1 MISHTKLM
9 SASSERIRVLHVDD
23 DPDFG
28 EMVAISLERRDDR
41 LDVETTTSPD
51 EALER
56 LGDGVDCIVSDH
68 EMPGRN
74 GIEFLTTV
82 RESYPDLP
90 FILFTGKGSEEVA
103 SEAISAGVTDYLRK
117 RAGTEQY
124 ELLANRIVNAVDA
137 YRSDRILSERTRR
150 LETLISNLPGM
161 VYRCLNEQGWPMTA
175 VEGEV
180 EALTGYDA
188 ETLERNERLWGEAIL
203 HPDDRDSIWDTV
215 QEALSREGSFE
226 VTYRIVTKDETTKW
240 VWERGR
246 SVESDAGDVEAL
258 EGFISDI
265 TERKVRERELR
276 RYERMVN
283 TMQESACIY
292 DEDGRF
298 EVVNEYLAEFYGTT
312 PDDLEG
318 QPSRLVPMIRDE
330 AEGDPY
336 RELLDGERAEVHGEI
351 AGEFPNSG
359 YAVLSYRLTP
369 LVVEG
374 VVEGVVGVT
383 REITELRE
391 REERLRSEREKVQR
405 LLETSPVGITIVA
418 PDGTIERANAHAAE
432 TLGLS
437 QSDISGRTYDDP
449 AWRIVDENG
458 DSIPS
463 EDLPFRRV
471 IETGEPVSGY
481 EHGIEHPDGKRRWL
495 SINAAPLFAADG
507 DIEAV
512 VTVIMDITDRREREG
527 ELRRRAEE
535 LETVSSQLEEQYRY
549 LFEEAPVMGIATR
562 AEDGHPIIVDCNQRF
577 VETIGYEKPTLL
589 GQDLSEYYTPDSRH
603 KLLDEGCFDRVL
615 SGDSVNADRELVAA
629 DGTIVETLLR
639 AVPRR
644 GTNGDIV
651 GTFAFYVDITE
662 RKELKRKKDR
672 LDEFTSIV
680 SHDLRNPLNIA
691 QGQAKLAR
699 ETGEWESLDAVIRA
713 HQRMQTLIDDL
724 LTLARSG
731 QQINRVNPISLGE
744 LAETCWLNVE
754 TDAATLVVDT
764 DAVIRADRN
773 RLQQLLEN
781 LMRNSVEHSS
791 TSGRTGADDGGRGG
805 VTVTVGELPDGF
817 YVEDDGSGIPEADR
831 ETVFDAG
838 FSTAEDGT
846 GFGLSIVEQVAEAH
860 GWSVRATE
868 GSGGGARFEITGVE
882 FVEA

>member
-1 MISHTKLM
+1 M

-28 EMVAISLERRDDR
+28 EMVAIYLEREDDR
-41 LDVETTTSPD
+41 LDVGTTTSPD

-68 EMPGRN
+68 EVAGRE

-103 SEAISAGVTDYLRK
+103 SEAISAGVTDYLQK
-117 RAGTEQY
+117 RAGTKQY
-124 ELLANRIVNAVDA
+124 ELLANRIVNAVAA
-137 YRSDRILSERTRR
+137 YRSDRMLSERTRR

-161 VYRCLNEQGWPMTA
+161 VYRCRNEEGWPMTT

-180 EALTGYDA
+180 EELTGYDP
-188 ETLERNERLWGEAIL
+188 ETLERNGTMWGESVV
-203 HPDDRDSIWDTV
+203 HPDDRTSIWETV
-215 QEALSREGSFE
+215 KEALSRDGTFE
-226 VTYRIVTKDETTKW
+226 VTYRIVTADGTVRW
-240 VWERGR
+240 MWERGR
-246 SVESDAGDVEAL
+246 AVDTDEGDVAAL
-258 EGFISDI
+258 EGFITDI
-265 TERKVRERELR
+265 TERKTRERKLR

-283 TMQESACIY
+283 TMQGSACIY

-318 QPSRLVPMIRDE
+318 QPSHLVPMIRDD

-336 RELLDGERAEVHGEI
+336 RELLDGERAEINGEI
-351 AGEFPNSG
+351 AGEFPNAG
-359 YAVLSYRLTP
+359 YAVLSYRLAP

-374 VVEGVVGVT
+374 TVEGVVGVT
-383 REITELRE
+383 REITDLRE
-391 REERLRSEREKVQR
+391 RESRLRSEREKVQR
-405 LLETSPVGITIVA
+405 LLETSPVGIAIVA
-418 PDGTIERANAHAAE
+418 PDGTIERANEHAEE

-437 QSDISGRTYDDP
+437 RSDITGRAYDDP

-471 IETGEPVSGY
+471 VEVGEPVSGY
-481 EHGIEHPDGKRRWL
+481 EHGIELPDGQRRWL

-512 VTVIMDITDRREREG
+512 VTVIMDITDRREREAK
-527 ELRRRAEE
+527 LRRRAEE
-535 LETVSSQLEEQYRY
+535 LETVSGKLEEQYRY
-549 LFEEAPVMGIATR
+549 LFEEAPVMGVATR
-562 AEDGHPIIVDCNQRF
+562 AEDDRPIIVDCNQRF
-577 VETIGYEKPTLL
+577 VETVGYEKSALL
-589 GQDLSEYYTPDSRH
+589 GRDLSELYTPNSRR

-615 SGDSVNADRELVAA
+615 TGDPVNADRDLVTA
-629 DGTIVETLLR
+629 DGTVVETLLR

-644 GTNGDIV
+644 DANDDIV
-651 GTFAFYVDITE
+651 GTFAFYIDVTE
-662 RKELKRKKDR
+662 RKELQRKKER

-680 SHDLRNPLNIA
+680 SHDLRNPLNVA

-699 ETGEWESLDAVIRA
+699 ETGELENLDAVIRA
-713 HQRMQTLIDDL
+713 HERMQTLIDDL

-731 QQINRVNPISLGE
+731 QQIDRLNPISLGD
-744 LAETCWLNVE
+744 LAETCWLNIE
-754 TDAATLVVDT
+754 TDAATLVVDADVT
-764 DAVIRADRN
+764 IRADRN

-781 LMRNSVEHSS
+781 LMRNSIEHGSTVPRPGTRGDSVE
-791 TSGRTGADDGGRGG
+791 
-805 VTVTVGELPDGF
+805 
-817 YVEDDGSGIPEADR
+817 
-831 ETVFDAG
+831 
-838 FSTAEDGT
+838 
-846 GFGLSIVEQVAEAH
+846 
-860 GWSVRATE
+860 
-868 GSGGGARFEITGVE
+868 
-882 FVEA
+882 